1 MRVILHVSSRL
12 AGVAIRSLRMIE
24 STLRRCGNVVCWNG
38 VRSRFPDAEPRS
50 DRPVDLKSVLAE
62 VDSWPV
68 EDRIRLVHELW
79 ERLAVEGNDL
89 ELSDAA
95 KAEIDRRLAAH
106 ASEPEAAISWEEVEA
121 DALSRIRR

>member
-1 MRVILHVSSRL
+1 M
-12 AGVAIRSLRMIE
+12 
-24 STLRRCGNVVCWNG
+24 
-38 VRSRFPDAEPRS
+38 
-50 DRPVDLKSVLAE
+50 DLKSVLAE

>member
-1 MRVILHVSSRL
+1 
-12 AGVAIRSLRMIE
+12 
-24 STLRRCGNVVCWNG
+24 
-38 VRSRFPDAEPRS
+38 
-50 DRPVDLKSVLAE
+50 VDLKSVLAE